1 MPFQRSCLMDVNTD
15 TGQQFLTRV
24 GLPSLKTGRTLVILK
39 FSGKLPDWK
48 EKLIWK
54 VMTER
59 IDATAA
65 LKTFGAMSSIPAAV
79 GCNDYDILF
88 SAL

>member
-1 MPFQRSCLMDVNTD
+1 
-15 TGQQFLTRV
+15 
-24 GLPSLKTGRTLVILK
+24 
-39 FSGKLPDWK
+39 
-48 EKLIWK
+48 
-54 VMTER
+54 MTER